1 MKHCRIYDCEW
12 DEYHSGLIVD
22 NKVYLLDK
30 ESKPQVTADLE
41 WDAWEN
47 MIPLMQFY
55 IGDPKTAENGGAE
68 QVKWGFFNFRTG
80 EIVVQPI
87 YDRVYPFY
95 RANLAKVILNKK
107 TGFIDEQGNV
117 VGRIVWDE
125 ACTFNVA
132 ALCAVRKNDLWGFA
146 GRNGECVIEPQFES
160 VGKWESISV
169 DVEEAGLKEYAVWVK
184 KNGKYGYLRDTGKYL
199 AETIYEEARDF
210 WAERY
215 APVKANGKWGFITA
229 EGSFAIEP
237 VFQDVG
243 ACEYDIYVVK
253 QAGKWGALDL
263 ELELTM
269 PLEDK
274 RYVTCKGERIYL
286 KNGQVSSRRK
296 I

>member
-1 MKHCRIYDCEW
+1 MKQCKLYDCEW
-12 DEYHSGLIVD
+12 DEYHSGVIIK

-30 ESKPQVTADLE
+30 ESKPQVTAGLE

-55 IGDPKTAENGGAE
+55 IGDPEKAETGGDE

-80 EIVVQPI
+80 EIVVEPI

-95 RANLAKVILNKK
+95 GANLAKVILNKK
-107 TGFIDEQGNV
+107 SGFIDEKGNV

-132 ALCAVRKNDLWGFA
+132 ALCAVRTNGLWGFV
-146 GRNGECVIEPQFES
+146 GQNGECVVEPQFES

-169 DVEEAGLKEYAVWVK
+169 DEEAELKKHAVWVK
-184 KNGKYGYLRDTGKYL
+184 KKGKYGYLYDSGEQL
-199 AETIYEEARDF
+199 AETIYEDARDF

-215 APVKANGKWGFITA
+215 APVKVNGKWGVITT
-229 EGSFAIEP
+229 EGSFVIEP
-237 VFQDVG
+237 VFQEVG
-243 ACEYDIYVVK
+243 TCEYDIYIVK
-253 QAGKWGALDL
+253 QAGKWGVLNL
-263 ELELTM
+263 ELELIM
-269 PLEDK
+269 PEEAK
-274 RYVTCKGERIYL
+274 RYLIYNGEKIYL
-286 KNGQVSSRRK
+286 KNGHVSSRRK